1 MNLILWRHADAHPSP
16 HSYPYPGDA
25 NLTPDLER
33 PLTGKGRR
41 QAAAIAIW
49 LDKHLPNSAK
59 IFVSP
64 AVRSIETASALDR
77 KYKIVPELA
86 PGAQAASLLTAA
98 GWPDNRHPVVIVGH
112 QPALGQLASLL
123 LFGVEQDLSMPKGAV
138 WWLTNR
144 AREDHHKTT
153 LRAAICPDYL

>member
-1 MNLILWRHADAHPSP
+1 MDLILWRHADAHP
-16 HSYPYPGDA
+16 GGTVLKA
-25 NLTPDLER
+25 DLER
-33 PLTGKGRR
+33 ALTGKGRR
-41 QAAAIAIW
+41 QAASIAIW
-49 LDKHLPNSAK
+49 LDKHLPDSAK
-59 IFVSP
+59 ILVSP

-86 PGAQAASLLTAA
+86 PGAQVASLLAAA
-98 GWPDNRHPVVIVGH
+98 GWPDSRHPVVIIGH

-123 LFGVEQDLSMPKGAV
+123 LFGVEQDLSMRKGAV

-144 AREDHHKTT
+144 SREDNHKTT